1 MVKISTKDLY
11 GVSNYY
17 RFSVDLFKFFDNEL
31 KYFFQGYCELPSG
44 LTILGEDTVVDV
56 QKCDSL
62 HCFEHNMTY
71 AAPDSQ
77 MVALIESSERCSQ
90 SIKMECLSA
99 PYQVSNLIIY

>member
-1 MVKISTKDLY
+1 M
-11 GVSNYY
+11 
-17 RFSVDLFKFFDNEL
+17 
-31 KYFFQGYCELPSG
+31 PSG
-44 LTILGEDTVVDV
+44 LTILGEDTVIEV

-99 PYQVSNLIIY
+99 PYQVSNIKHMLNFIPKSLKPRPF